1 LQESVGVANVIIIAF
16 KVPGSKLKAIK
27 NIREVQT
34 VQVVQIVQAVHFV
47 KKLQSSEACHVKRKG
62 LVTEDR

>member
-1 LQESVGVANVIIIAF
+1 VIVIAF

-34 VQVVQIVQAVHFV
+34 VQVQIVQAVHFA
-47 KKLQSSEACHVKRKG
+47 KKLESSEACHVKRKG